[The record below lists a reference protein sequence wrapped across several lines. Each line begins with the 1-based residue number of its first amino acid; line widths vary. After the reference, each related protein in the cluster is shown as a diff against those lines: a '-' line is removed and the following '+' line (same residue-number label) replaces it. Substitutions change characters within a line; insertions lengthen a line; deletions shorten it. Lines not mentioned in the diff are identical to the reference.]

1 MAKISFYLFEKSP
14 ERQVESACR
23 LCRKILR
30 NAAKIWLHC
39 PDPELQQQLDERLW
53 SFDATSFLAHGIDQT
68 HAPICISA
76 QLPIAQAGSSTVE
89 WIVFNFNN
97 HPLEQVTQ
105 FGHII
110 EIVENDESAKQIG
123 REKYKAYRRMGIT
136 PQTFKL

>member
-39 PDPELQQQLDERLW
+39 PDPELQQQLDDRLW
-53 SFDATSFLAHGIDQT
+53 SFDPTSFLAHGIDQT
-68 HAPICISA
+68 HTPICISA
-76 QLPIAQAGSSTVE
+76 QLPVAQAGSSTVE

-97 HPLEQVTQ
+97 EPLEQVTQ
-105 FGHII
+105 FSHII
-110 EIVENDESAKQIG
+110 EIVENDEAAKQIG